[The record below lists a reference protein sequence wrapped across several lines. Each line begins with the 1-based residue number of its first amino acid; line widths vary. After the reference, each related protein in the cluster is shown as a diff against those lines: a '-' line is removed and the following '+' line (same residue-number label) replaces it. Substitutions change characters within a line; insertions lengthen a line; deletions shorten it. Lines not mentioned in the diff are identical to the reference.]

1 MHIRA
6 PAYMLI
12 AGLTLASCS
21 FGPRLQSALPVVRDV
36 PVLAGLSSAQSLERG
51 RAFLASRQYGLAIEL
66 FKAASRDPALEVDSL
81 NGLAIA
87 YDGIGRRDVAER
99 YFQKALALRTDD
111 QRTRHNLATFY
122 AASRQP
128 EKRRSLL
135 ADGAG
140 APVAEPAAASR
151 SPVIDPGL
159 SAEMPR
165 AEQASAVASE
175 ELRKPSPLGVSFRPL
190 LIEAGLSDGPSAP
203 SMAPADEMS
212 IACLASADPADPGDA
227 KGGMRMLRISV
238 GEVFIATQA
247 AGSLCSIVPET
258 AIAAFPPVAMSN
270 KAYLGLVAAYLDQLN
285 RLSHFAGIS
294 LPTASGAT

>member
-1 MHIRA
+1 MRIRA
-6 PAYMLI
+6 PAYVVI
-12 AGLTLASCS
+12 AGLALASCS
-21 FGPRLQSALPVVRDV
+21 FGPHLRSAQPVVRDV
-36 PVLAGLSSAQSLERG
+36 PVLAGLSSAQSLV
-51 RAFLASRQYGLAIEL
+51 RARSFLASKQYGLAIEL

-135 ADGAG
+135 ADMASLP
-140 APVAEPAAASR
+140 AAEPTAVSGSLAIEPA
-151 SPVIDPGL
+151 L
-159 SAEMPR
+159 SVEAPR
-165 AEQASAVASE
+165 AEQASMVASE

-190 LIEAGLSDGPSAP
+190 LIEARLSDAPSAP
-203 SMAPADEMS
+203 SMSPTDEMS
-212 IACLASADPADPGDA
+212 IACLTSANPAEPGDA
-227 KGGMRMLRISV
+227 TDGMRMFRISV
-238 GEVFIATQA
+238 GEVFIAAQT
-247 AGSLCSIVPET
+247 AGSACSVVPGT
-258 AIAAFPPVAMSN
+258 AVAMSPPEGMSN

-294 LPTASGAT
+294 LPTAPGAT